1 MLHDDTLERTALHD
15 PAKEYRAIVRAP
27 ITTLRLQDVEDI
39 DVGSFFGEEY
49 SAERPPLFT
58 DVLRELQ
65 RAAAVPGNVDAHCFA
80 ELKGE
85 KPHDPK
91 LPGVAAAIIS
101 ALRVPP
107 SRLTWISS
115 SFPLLMEMKALCPKH
130 KCLYIADAADE
141 KAAWRAAGVASKHSF
156 LDGISLRANPSVVTA
171 ELCAW
176 MRECCKLVAVWVSRA
191 PAKEDTPEVWSAM
204 EEVGVDYFTSNL
216 PPSLKVWQRRRRLSS
231 DLKMAAKTALTLSGA
246 FGAAMVATRGDW
258 KLSEDLIDLAHS
270 TIATWFSA
278 SAIAAAVEPPPPRWE
293 LKSAIGGSYEHR
305 DLITWQRT
313 VFDQIRLSLPS
324 ENGSS
329 VAGKVQAEEDVD
341 NDEDDADL
349 GPWRGKGTTMTS
361 STLAP
366 SSRKVTSSRTH
377 QRRDA

>member
-1 MLHDDTLERTALHD
+1 MLTIALSIQSSAFMFGGRAAVARRAATAIAIAPNTANFTTRSMRILGHRGASHTAPENTLASVRSALGDGHGFEVDLQLLNDGTLIVLHDDTLERTAALNNTS
-15 PAKEYRAIVRAP
+15 IIRAP

-39 DVGSFFGEEY
+39 DVGSWFGEKY
-49 SAERPPLFT
+49 AAERPPLFL

-65 RAAAVPGNVDAHCFA
+65 SVPGDAHCFA
-80 ELKGE
+80 ELKGSDAV
-85 KPHDPK
+85 PHDPK

-176 MRECCKLVAVWVSRA
+176 MRQRNKLVAVWVSRA

-216 PPSLKVWQRRRRLSS
+216 PPSLKVWQRRRRRSS
-231 DLKMAAKTALTLSGA
+231 DIKMAARRRRQVRL
-246 FGAAMVATRGDW
+246 
-258 KLSEDLIDLAHS
+258 
-270 TIATWFSA
+270 
-278 SAIAAAVEPPPPRWE
+278 
-293 LKSAIGGSYEHR
+293 
-305 DLITWQRT
+305 QRRN
-313 VFDQIRLSLPS
+313 V
-324 ENGSS
+324 
-329 VAGKVQAEEDVD
+329 
-341 NDEDDADL
+341 
-349 GPWRGKGTTMTS
+349 
-361 STLAP
+361 
-366 SSRKVTSSRTH
+366 SSR
-377 QRRDA
+377 